1 MTRTEKAL
9 AYLEAVL
16 DDANATRAEKLT
28 AAKAIVAKDA
38 REAANLSTASADKQ
52 DRVVRLEINAIP
64 SPEPEPEERPA
75 MKGCRP

>member
-38 REAANLSTASADKQ
+38 REAANLPSATSAKQ

-64 SPEPEPEERPA
+64 SEDEPSHR
-75 MKGCRP
+75 